1 MKFEEQSVELIPQP
15 TTLEEAYKLA
25 ELAGRVS
32 YMSHDSTTEDSYK
45 RFIDNMKKNE
55 HLSVLEFMPVY
66 IKISDEEA
74 IYYDLLD
81 CITLL
86 YNNEYSKCS
95 CINEVHYISTN
106 YRVIVENELERK
118 LLHYWVTPT
127 EHHTKRVMFKFVTNI
142 GVSRE
147 CNRHRKNSILESS
160 SRYCNYSKDKFGN
173 ELTFIYPESGYDK
186 EVLDLYLKGDYTHGP
201 GFSTEIL
208 LVEALK
214 VAESTYMSLI
224 EEGVKPQDA
233 RHVLPLLT
241 KTVLYHSAFEED
253 WQHFIKLRSAK
264 NAHPDIQFIANEV
277 KKYI

>member
-45 RFIDNMKKNE
+45 RFIENMKKNE
-55 HLSVLEFMPVY
+55 HLSVLEFTPIYVTVSAFML
-66 IKISDEEA
+66 EEA
-74 IYYDLLD
+74 LFQTFFEEVDPSYYRLNIKDTYAY
-81 CITLL
+81 IT
-86 YNNEYSKCS
+86 
-95 CINEVHYISTN
+95 TN
-106 YRVIVENELERK
+106 LRVIIENYLEMM
-118 LLHYWVTPT
+118 LEYWVPPT
-127 EHHTKRVMFKFVTNI
+127 EHHVKRVMFKFVTNI

-147 CNRHRKNSILESS
+147 CNRHRKNSILEMS

-186 EVLDLYLKGDYTHGP
+186 KVLELYLIGDYTHGP

-214 VAESTYMSLI
+214 VSESTYMSLI
-224 EEGVKPQDA
+224 EEGVKPQEA

-241 KTVLYHSAFEED
+241 KTVLYHSAFEDD